1 MATSIRP
8 TAIRTWRA
16 IRRRAAA
23 TGASTTRRPIRS
35 SGITTTIAAMRRR
48 SNTRRARIISRVGF
62 STDSKPAIAHS
73 TAGLVKLTFGGPPV
87 LLPFLLMAFATFH
100 GFSDRIGEGP
110 GHRFQDLR
118 TCVQGEERV
127 LFWRRP
133 GTHTLQH

>member
-1 MATSIRP
+1 
-8 TAIRTWRA
+8 
-16 IRRRAAA
+16 
-23 TGASTTRRPIRS
+23 
-35 SGITTTIAAMRRR
+35 MRRR

-87 LLPFLLMAFATFH
+87 LSPFLLMAFATFH